1 MSFRPST
8 VVCDHVGRCWVQ
20 GEPRN
25 ESCHF
30 LRFLEGCKGLGWY
43 SRYTQVWFCGS
54 AAFTFLALLQ
64 VLHIGWFFLCHAAHH
79 SGCQNLSLT
88 VSTRFCSLV
97 YHHFFPKRDEM
108 LKKVQWFQ
116 PSRKNTHP
124 PGDSKW
130 PFSSLSWRSLSLWKG
145 YLTIPKGVSKN
156 HLATHYF
163 FFNLFSSDCNR
174 LGGSNL
180 QWNRLPQRP
189 WSCQRPLSFLWH
201 RRMSQVPC
209 TCFNARHRR
218 ALSNRYAK
226 DFKCSACSSA
236 IFSKSIWNLWLFPTN
251 HCRCICKTAFS
262 SDSNRAH
269 TTPTISQHPPID
281 GSWYHD
287 MDHQIDAFPNYFEY
301 MNNEQKPVVS
311 II

>member
-1 MSFRPST
+1 MSESEASGRILKLLHKKVFICWMRMLWWVSGPRPWC
-8 VVCDHVGRCWVQ
+8 VNGGRCWVQ

-97 YHHFFPKRDEM
+97 YHHFYPKREER
-108 LKKVQWFQ
+108 LKKSSDFNL
-116 PSRKNTHP
+116 PETKTHP

-145 YLTIPKGVSKN
+145 YLTIPKGVTKN
-156 HLATHYF
+156 HLADTF
-163 FFNLFSSDCNR
+163 FFQLVFIR
-174 LGGSNL
+174 L
-180 QWNRLPQRP
+180 
-189 WSCQRPLSFLWH
+189 
-201 RRMSQVPC
+201 
-209 TCFNARHRR
+209 
-218 ALSNRYAK
+218 
-226 DFKCSACSSA
+226 
-236 IFSKSIWNLWLFPTN
+236 
-251 HCRCICKTAFS
+251 
-262 SDSNRAH
+262 
-269 TTPTISQHPPID
+269 
-281 GSWYHD
+281 
-287 MDHQIDAFPNYFEY
+287 E
-301 MNNEQKPVVS
+301 
-311 II
+311 